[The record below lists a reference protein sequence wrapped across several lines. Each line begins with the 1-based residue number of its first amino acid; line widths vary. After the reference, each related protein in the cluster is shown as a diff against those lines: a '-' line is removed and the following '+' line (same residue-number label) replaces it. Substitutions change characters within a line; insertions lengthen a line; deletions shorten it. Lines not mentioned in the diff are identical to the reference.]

1 MIKSEIKRWTKEL
14 EKEVYELWKKEKVYK
29 FNKNS
34 KKKIFS
40 IDTPPPYINTPVHI
54 GQATT
59 YVLMDMFARFRR
71 MIGQEVLFPLG
82 LDKNGLPIEIATEK
96 KFNIK
101 LTETPREKFL
111 ELCKKLLDE
120 AGTATIDSFLRLG
133 ISFNSFEKGE
143 KIGEVYETD
152 SENYRTLT
160 QGTFIDLWNK
170 GLIYEDERINNWDP
184 KLQTTLADSEINY
197 EDIPTLFN
205 EIKFKVKETNEEIII
220 GTTRSELICTCAMII
235 YNPEDKRY
243 FHLKNKTAITP
254 IYNKEV
260 KIIPHPLAQID
271 KGTGLVMMCSAG
283 DLSDIRFFRE
293 MNLDSVIAI
302 EKDGRMNH
310 HSGFLK
316 GLKVKEAREK
326 IIEKLKIET
335 LILKQTTI
343 SHRTPISERSG
354 AEIEFISMKEFYLKQ
369 LDFKDKMKEV
379 ANKVDFFS
387 PESRNILL
395 NWIESVSIDWPIS
408 RRRYYATEIPLWYCQ
423 NCSEVILPK
432 KVKYYQPWKSD
443 LPIKECPKCQ
453 SKKFTGETRVFDTWF
468 DSSISPLYIL
478 MYERDNEFFK
488 KAFPCTLRPSGKEIV
503 RTWGYYTLL
512 RCYQLTNK
520 VVFKDHWV
528 NYHIVDESG
537 RKMSKSL
544 GNVIDPKVILD
555 KFGAEPFRLWAAI
568 EGNLEKTDFR
578 CSLERIEGAN
588 KTITK
593 LLNISKFIFLFNETK
608 KPKKL
613 EILDRIV
620 INELNKIIALA
631 RNNYKSYDFHNPAIK
646 LKNFLWELFASH
658 YIELV
663 KARAYNPDKKFT
675 KEEQESAIFT
685 LYYSLDKILK
695 ILAPINPLITYR
707 LYKDWKNK
715 NIHLEKFPTTE
726 KIKEVDIDSESIME
740 LNSQIW
746 NYKKSNNKPL
756 NAEIKKA
763 IIPVKFRIIE
773 KDIINTHKIQKLEF
787 GKEIKLEL

>member
-293 MNLDSVIAI
+293 MNLDPVIAI

-432 KVKYYQPWKSD
+432 KGKYYQPWKSD

>member
-1 MIKSEIKRWTKEL
+1 MTKLEIKQWTKEL
-14 EKEVYELWKKEKVYK
+14 EKPIYELWKKENVYK

-34 KKKIFS
+34 NKKIYS
-40 IDTPPPYINTPVHI
+40 IDTPPPYINTPIHI

-71 MIGQEVLFPLG
+71 MTGQEVLFPLG

-101 LTETPREKFL
+101 LTETSREKFL

-120 AGTATIDSFLRLG
+120 AGTATIDSFLKLG

-143 KIGEVYETD
+143 KVGEIYETD
-152 SENYRTLT
+152 SENYRALT
-160 QGTFIDLWNK
+160 QNTFIDLWNK

-205 EIKFKVKETNEEIII
+205 EIKFKVKEINEEIII
-220 GTTRSELICTCAMII
+220 GTTRPELICTCATII

-243 FHLKNKTAITP
+243 KHLKNKTAITP
-254 IYNKEV
+254 IYNKEI

-293 MNLDSVIAI
+293 MNLDPVIAI
-302 EKDGRMNH
+302 EKDGKMNH

-326 IIEKLKIET
+326 IIEELNNKNL
-335 LILKQTTI
+335 LIKQTNI

-369 LDFKDKMKEV
+369 IDFKGKMKEI
-379 ANKVDFFS
+379 ANKINFFS
-387 PESRNILL
+387 DESKNILL
-395 NWIESVSIDWPIS
+395 NWIEAISIDWPIS

-423 NCSEVILPK
+423 NCSEVIIPPK
-432 KVKYYQPWKSD
+432 GKYYQPWKSD
-443 LPIKECPKCQ
+443 PPIKECPKCK
-453 SKKFTGETRVFDTWF
+453 SKKFSGETRVFDTWF

-520 VVFKDHWV
+520 VIFKDHWV

-544 GNVIDPKVILD
+544 GNVIDPKIILD

-568 EGNLEKTDFR
+568 EGNLEKIDFK
-578 CSLERIEGAN
+578 CSLERIEGAG

-593 LLNISKFIFLFNETK
+593 LLNASKFIFLFNEVK

-613 EILDRIV
+613 ETLDSLI
-620 INELNKIIALA
+620 INEINKIIKFA
-631 RNNYKSYDFHNPAIK
+631 RENYEIYDFHNPAIK

-663 KARAYNPDKKFT
+663 KARAYNQDKKFT
-675 KEEQESAIFT
+675 REQQDSAIFT
-685 LYYSLDKILK
+685 LYLCLDKILK
-695 ILAPINPLITYR
+695 VLAPINPLITYR
-707 LYKDWKNK
+707 IYKDWKNK
-715 NIHLEKFPTTE
+715 DIHLEEFPDIEKVE
-726 KIKEVDIDSESIME
+726 KIDFNIEEMME
-740 LNSQIW
+740 LNRQIW
-746 NYKKSNNKPL
+746 NFKKSNNKSL
-756 NAEIKKA
+756 NTELSKA
-763 IIPVKFRIIE
+763 IIPKKFKIIE
-773 KDIINTHKIQKLEF
+773 NDLVNTHKIKIFEF
-787 GKEIKLEL
+787 GKELKIEL

>member
-1 MIKSEIKRWTKEL
+1 MVKLEINKWTKEL
-14 EKEVYELWKKEKVYK
+14 EKPIYEFWKNDNVYK
-29 FNKNS
+29 FNENT
-34 KKKIFS
+34 KKKIYS
-40 IDTPPPYINTPVHI
+40 IDTPPPYINMPVHV

-59 YVLMDMFARFRR
+59 YVIMDMFARFRR

-120 AGTATIDSFLRLG
+120 AGSATIDSFLRLG

-143 KIGEVYETD
+143 KAGDVYETD
-152 SENYRTLT
+152 SESYRTLT
-160 QGTFIDLWNK
+160 QSTFIDLWDK
-170 GLIYEDERINNWDP
+170 GLIYEDERINNWDS

-205 EIKFKVKETNEEIII
+205 EIKFRIKETNEEIII
-220 GTTRSELICTCAMII
+220 GTTRPELICTCAMII
-235 YNPEDKRY
+235 YNPEEKRY
-243 FHLKNKTAITP
+243 LHLKNKTVITP
-254 IYNKEV
+254 VYNKEV
-260 KIIPHPLAQID
+260 KIIPHTLAQID

-293 MNLDSVIAI
+293 MNLDPIIAI

-326 IIEKLKIET
+326 IIEELKNKNL
-335 LILKQTTI
+335 LIKQTSI
-343 SHRTPISERSG
+343 LHRTPISERSG

-369 LDFKDKMKEV
+369 LDFKDKMKEI
-379 ANKVDFFS
+379 ANKVNFFS

-395 NWIESVSIDWPIS
+395 NWIEAISIDWPIS

-423 NCSEVILPK
+423 DCSGVIVPK
-432 KVKYYQPWKSD
+432 KGRYYQPWKFGP
-443 LPIKECPKCQ
+443 PIKECSKCK
-453 SKKFTGETRVFDTWF
+453 SKKFIGETRVFDTWF

-520 VVFKDHWV
+520 IIFKDHWV

-537 RKMSKSL
+537 KKMSKSL

-568 EGNLEKTDFR
+568 EGDLDKTDFR
-578 CSLERIEGAN
+578 CSLERIEGAS

-593 LLNISKFIFLFNETK
+593 LLNISKFIFLFNEVK

-613 EILDRIV
+613 QNLDFLI
-620 INELNKIIALA
+620 INEINEIV
-631 RNNYKSYDFHNPAIK
+631 KSTRESYEIYDFHNPAIK
-646 LKNFLWELFASH
+646 LKNFLWEIFASH
-658 YIELV
+658 YMELV
-663 KARAYNPDKKFT
+663 KARAYNQDKKFT
-675 KEEQESAIFT
+675 KEEQDSGIFT
-685 LYYSLDKILK
+685 LYYCLDKILK
-695 ILAPINPLITYR
+695 ILAPINPFITYEI
-707 LYKDWKNK
+707 YKDWKNK
-715 NIHLEKFPTTE
+715 DIHLEKFPNIE
-726 KIKEVDIDSESIME
+726 KVKKVNIVSEEIIE
-740 LNSQIW
+740 LNSKIW
-746 NYKKSNNKPL
+746 NYKKSNNKSL
-756 NAEIKKA
+756 NSEILKA
-763 IIPVKFRIIE
+763 TIPEKFKIIE
-773 KDIINTHKIQKLEF
+773 KDIINSHKIKEIEF
-787 GKEIKLEL
+787 GGELKIEL

>member
-1 MIKSEIKRWTKEL
+1 MVKLEIKQWTKEL
-14 EKEVYELWKKEKVYK
+14 EKPIYELWKKERIYK
-29 FNKNS
+29 FNKNT
-34 KKKIFS
+34 KKKIYS

-120 AGTATIDSFLRLG
+120 AGSATIESFLRLG

-143 KIGEVYETD
+143 KAGEIYETD
-152 SENYRTLT
+152 SENYRALT
-160 QGTFIDLWNK
+160 QSTFIDLWSK

-220 GTTRSELICTCAMII
+220 GTTRPELICTCATLI
-235 YNPEDKRY
+235 YNPKDKRY
-243 FHLKNKTAITP
+243 IHLKNKTAITP
-254 IYNKEV
+254 IYNKEI
-260 KIIPHPLAQID
+260 KIVPHPLAQID

-293 MNLDSVIAI
+293 MNLDPIIAI

-316 GLKVKEAREK
+316 GLKVKEARGK
-326 IIEKLKIET
+326 IIEELRNKNL
-335 LILKQTTI
+335 LIKQTSI

-354 AEIEFISMKEFYLKQ
+354 VEIEFISMKEFYIKQ
-369 LDFKDKMKEV
+369 LDFKDKMKEI
-379 ANKVDFFS
+379 ANQVNFFS

-395 NWIESVSIDWPIS
+395 NWIESISIDWPIS

-423 NCSEVILPK
+423 NCSEVILPQK
-432 KVKYYQPWKSD
+432 GKYYQPWKSN
-443 LPIKECPKCQ
+443 PPVKECPKCK
-453 SKKFTGETRVFDTWF
+453 SKKFIGEQRVFDTWF

-478 MYERDNEFFK
+478 MYERDNDFFK
-488 KAFPCTLRPSGKEIV
+488 KSFPCILRPSGKEIV

-520 VVFKDHWV
+520 AIFKDYWV

-544 GNVIDPKVILD
+544 GNVIDPKIILD
-555 KFGAEPFRLWAAI
+555 KFGAEPFRLWAVI
-568 EGNLEKTDFR
+568 EGNLDKTDFR
-578 CSLERIEGAN
+578 CSLERIEGAS

-593 LLNISKFIFLFNETK
+593 LLNVSKFIFIFNEVK

-613 EILDRIV
+613 ENLDLLI
-620 INELNKIIALA
+620 INELNNIIKFA
-631 RNNYKSYDFHNPAIK
+631 RNSYEKYDFHNPAIK
-646 LKNFLWELFASH
+646 LKIFLWDLFASH
-658 YIELV
+658 YMELV
-663 KARAYNPDKKFT
+663 KARAYNQDKKFT
-675 KEEQESAIFT
+675 KEQQDSAIFT
-685 LYYSLDKILK
+685 LYHCLDKILK
-695 ILAPINPLITYR
+695 LLAPINPFITYKI
-707 LYKDWKNK
+707 YKVWKNK
-715 NIHLEKFPTTE
+715 DIHLEKFPKIE
-726 KIKEVDIDSESIME
+726 KVKKIDFNFDEIME

-746 NYKKSNNKPL
+746 NCKKTNNQPL
-756 NAEIKKA
+756 NAEIIKA
-763 IIPVKFRIIE
+763 TIPRKFKILE
-773 KDIINTHKIQKLEF
+773 KDLVRAHKIKEVNFGKKLE
-787 GKEIKLEL
+787 ICI